1 MSKVVDALTGLLS
14 NVVAFFVMIVLAV
27 LSFFLTVFVVDV
39 GAGLAGYTELSG
51 DFVVLSSAL
60 LVSATIIAGIMN
72 N

>member
-1 MSKVVDALTGLLS
+1 MSKVVDAFTGLLS
-14 NVVAFFVMIVLAV
+14 NVVAFLVMIVLAI
-27 LSFFLTVFVVDV
+27 LSFFLTVFVVDA

>member
-1 MSKVVDALTGLLS
+1 MSQVVDALTDLAS
-14 NVVAFFVMIVLAV
+14 NVVAFVVMIVLAV
-27 LSFFLTVFVVDV
+27 LSFFLTTFVVV
-39 GAGLAGYTELSG
+39 QGASLAGVAEPSA